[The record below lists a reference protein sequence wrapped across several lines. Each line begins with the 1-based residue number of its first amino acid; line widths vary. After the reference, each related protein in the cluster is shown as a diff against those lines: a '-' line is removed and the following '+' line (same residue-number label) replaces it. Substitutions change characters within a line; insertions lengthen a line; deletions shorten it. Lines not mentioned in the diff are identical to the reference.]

1 MTELSPGAQRA
12 ADRIKH
18 RLKTSRREYQEALF
32 ALVPFVEEAARSGDE
47 LARRLIEDVERA
59 RVRMVSENM
68 AAADVL
74 H

>member
-12 ADRIKH
+12 ADRIKN
-18 RLKTSRREYQEALF
+18 RLATTRNEYHEALLS
-32 ALVPFVEEAARSGDE
+32 LVPFVEQAARSGDDD
-47 LARRLIEDVERA
+47 ARRLIEDVERA